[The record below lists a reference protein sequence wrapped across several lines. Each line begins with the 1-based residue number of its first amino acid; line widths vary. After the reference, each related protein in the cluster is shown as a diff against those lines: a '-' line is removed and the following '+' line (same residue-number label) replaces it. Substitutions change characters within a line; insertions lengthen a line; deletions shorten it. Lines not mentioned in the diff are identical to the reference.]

1 MLLKQS
7 RHAIC
12 CHVAPLQNPPS
23 KNRRVYSV
31 LHLLFVVV
39 QTFTLCQRLVF
50 FVRVLKLTNSISLI
64 LVSLSLSLCFCF
76 LFICSNFEFNYT
88 HKNFPPTNTKTLLNT
103 SSRILLLRSATD
115 SVLIKTNMLSGF
127 WLRFLYYYYYYYY
140 IFWSDKRCKFN
151 MSGPLDRFARPCEYS
166 YSCSFIWY
174 LFSSKILVLIFL
186 ICSSNSW
193 ILFDCL

>member
-23 KNRRVYSV
+23 KSRRVYSV

-39 QTFTLCQRLVF
+39 QTFTVWQRLVF
-50 FVRVLKLTNSISLI
+50 FVRVLTYNSISLI
-64 LVSLSLSLCFCF
+64 LVSLSLSFSLSFCF
-76 LFICSNFEFNYT
+76 LFISSNFELNYT

-127 WLRFLYYYYYYYY
+127 WLRFLSY
-140 IFWSDKRCKFN
+140 IYIYIYWSDKRCKFN

-166 YSCSFIWY
+166 CSCSFSWY

-186 ICSSNSW
+186 ICSCNSW